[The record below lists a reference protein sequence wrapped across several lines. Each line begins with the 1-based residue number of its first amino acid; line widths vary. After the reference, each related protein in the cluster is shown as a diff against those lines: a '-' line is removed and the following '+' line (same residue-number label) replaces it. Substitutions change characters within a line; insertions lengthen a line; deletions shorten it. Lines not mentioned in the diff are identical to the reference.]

1 MSALITIYA
10 YQTNAVR
17 AVVDPD
23 DQSQQQCGVMRGDV
37 VNLSFTSKDAITFA
51 VGDYCTIFG
60 NNYKINQPAPFKKV
74 ATRDYEY
81 TLVLEGDQYD
91 LG

>member
-1 MSALITIYA
+1 
-10 YQTNAVR
+10 
-17 AVVDPD
+17 
-23 DQSQQQCGVMRGDV
+23 MRGDV
-37 VNLSFTSKDAITFA
+37 VNLSFTSKDAITFS

-91 LG
+91 LAKCAYLFLDATDHFTEGKVYHHREAV